1 MSDLTRQQATAEEV
15 PEPNNFTAGVT
26 PMFTRDQKVRLA
38 ARDSQIID
46 QQEELHK
53 IMEQIQLHKELRQAK
68 QELLRKEM
76 QDAAA
81 QLELAA
87 KQDAEMKA

>member
-1 MSDLTRQQATAEEV
+1 
-15 PEPNNFTAGVT
+15 
-26 PMFTRDQKVRLA
+26 
-38 ARDSQIID
+38 
-46 QQEELHK
+46 
-53 IMEQIQLHKELRQAK
+53 MEQIQLHKELRQAK

-87 KQDAEMKA
+87 KLDAEMKA